1 MHGELARTR
10 CFSYIC
16 SVNRFERRPSGTH
29 FFCVQ
34 RSIVKTF
41 LPTRSYRRE
50 ISGENASPLMK
61 IESFS
66 IQNYKCIKD
75 LAVDCRGADGEIRQW
90 TVLLGE
96 NNTGKTNV
104 LRALSYLVVSKFDFR
119 VEFGEERE
127 VIGEGTTFA
136 ARGNETFFGKGKQY
150 VKSILSNG
158 DHWNSDSSIECA
170 KGTVSYLD
178 LFPYGVNRVPAR
190 AVLSE
195 RETLPYDTL
204 FSSDARLLDLQEWLL
219 QLDYS
224 QKSGSEKSQKHLD
237 KMHELLKSELFPEIK
252 GFKFGRYELENDQV
266 SVRFETIDGDMRFD
280 ELGFGYQTTL
290 TWLADFCKR
299 MFELY
304 PDAENPLQEEAVVL
318 VDEIDLHLHPKWQRD
333 LVPTLSKIFPNV
345 QFIVTTHSPH
355 VLQSME
361 DVNLYVLRRDAES
374 GEVAFK
380 HCPRSDFR
388 GWSVEDILSETMGLG
403 EKIHSDYYNLQVE
416 NFNKAL
422 DEEDLQQAIKA
433 YEELDRLMKAD
444 DPLRRMFDLQL
455 GQLKRRHDQ
464 A

>member
-1 MHGELARTR
+1 
-10 CFSYIC
+10 
-16 SVNRFERRPSGTH
+16 
-29 FFCVQ
+29 
-34 RSIVKTF
+34 
-41 LPTRSYRRE
+41 
-50 ISGENASPLMK
+50 MK

-104 LRALSYLVVSKFDFR
+104 LRALALLRPLES
-119 VEFGEERE
+119 E
-127 VIGEGTTFA
+127 VG
-136 ARGNETFFGKGKQY
+136 
-150 VKSILSNG
+150 
-158 DHWNSDSSIECA
+158 IECDGN
-170 KGTVSYLD
+170 KIITTKYVPTVLAVHPSTMMKAMLTGGVEWGIDRSFRTFWEDPID
-178 LFPYGVNRVPAR
+178 LHIYGYGVSRYPAR
-190 AVLSE
+190 TALSE
-195 RETLPYDTL
+195 REGDSTETL
-204 FSSDARLLDLQEWLL
+204 FNSNARLSDFQEWLL

-224 QKSGSEKSQKHLD
+224 QKSGSEKSQKRLE
-237 KMHELLKSELFPEIK
+237 KMHDLVEGDLFP
-252 GFKFGRYELENDQV
+252 GAMNFSFKKDGDNEHVVVVFSAGKDGD
-266 SVRFETIDGDMRFD
+266 VRFE

-304 PDAENPLQEEAVVL
+304 PDAENPLHEEAVVL

-333 LVPTLSKIFPNV
+333 IVPTLSKEFPNV

-361 DVNLYVLRRDAES
+361 DVNLYVLRRNAES

-388 GWSVEDILSETMGLG
+388 GWTVEDILSETMGLG
-403 EKIHSDYYNLQVE
+403 EKIHSDYYNQQVE
-416 NFNKAL
+416 DFNEAL
-422 DEEDLQQAIKA
+422 DEDNLQRAEKA

-444 DPLRRMFDLQL
+444 DPLRRMFELQL
-455 GQLKRRHDQ
+455 GQLRRRYDQ

>member
-1 MHGELARTR
+1 
-10 CFSYIC
+10 
-16 SVNRFERRPSGTH
+16 
-29 FFCVQ
+29 
-34 RSIVKTF
+34 
-41 LPTRSYRRE
+41 
-50 ISGENASPLMK
+50 MK

-75 LAVDCRGADGEIRQW
+75 LAVDCRGADGEIKQW

-119 VEFGEERE
+119 TEIGEGR
-127 VIGEGTTFA
+127 VVVGEGTTFA
-136 ARGNETFFGKGKQY
+136 ARGNEASFVKGKQY

-190 AVLSE
+190 VALSE
-195 RETLPYDTL
+195 RESLPHKTL
-204 FSSDARLLDLQEWLL
+204 FMSDARLLDLQEWLL

-224 QKSGSEKSQKHLD
+224 QKSGSEKSQKRLE
-237 KMHELLKSELFPEIK
+237 KMHDLVRSDLFP
-252 GFKFGRYELENDQV
+252 GVTDFSFKKDGDNEHIVVVFSAGKDGD
-266 SVRFETIDGDMRFD
+266 VRFE

-304 PDAENPLQEEAVVL
+304 PDAENPLHEEAVVL
-318 VDEIDLHLHPKWQRD
+318 VDELDLHLHPKWQRD

-361 DVNLYVLRRDAES
+361 DVNLYVLRRNAES
-374 GEVAFK
+374 GEIEAERSNVTSFTGWTVEEILGVTMELGDDVLSVAYNAVK
-380 HCPRSDFR
+380 KDFEEALR
-388 GWSVEDILSETMGLG
+388 NKDRAAAQR
-403 EKIHSDYYNLQVE
+403 YYE
-416 NFNKAL
+416 RL
-422 DEEDLQQAIKA
+422 DEMMRPGNPMRSIYRIRL
-433 YEELDRLMKAD
+433 EEMA
-444 DPLRRMFDLQL
+444 
-455 GQLKRRHDQ
+455 
-464 A
+464 

>member
-1 MHGELARTR
+1 
-10 CFSYIC
+10 
-16 SVNRFERRPSGTH
+16 
-29 FFCVQ
+29 
-34 RSIVKTF
+34 
-41 LPTRSYRRE
+41 
-50 ISGENASPLMK
+50 MK

-195 RETLPYDTL
+195 RETFPYDTL

-304 PDAENPLQEEAVVL
+304 PDAENPLHEEAVVL

-355 VLQSME
+355 VLQSMA
-361 DVNLYVLRRDAES
+361 DVNLYVLRRDETS
-374 GEVAFK
+374 GEITVE
-380 HCPRSDFR
+380 RSDVTDFT
-388 GWSVEDILSETMGLG
+388 GWTVEEILSETMELKDGVRSVVYN
-403 EKIHSDYYNLQVE
+403 EKKRAFE
-416 NFNKAL
+416 NALKAK
-422 DEEDLQQAIKA
+422 DRQAAERLYAELEQMMRPGNPMRSI
-433 YEELDRLMKAD
+433 YRIELEELA
-444 DPLRRMFDLQL
+444 
-455 GQLKRRHDQ
+455 
-464 A
+464 

>member
-1 MHGELARTR
+1 ML
-10 CFSYIC
+10 
-16 SVNRFERRPSGTH
+16 
-29 FFCVQ
+29 

-41 LPTRSYRRE
+41 LLTRSYRRE
-50 ISGENASPLMK
+50 TSAKNASPLMK

-104 LRALSYLVVSKFDFR
+104 LRALSYLEVSKLDFR
-119 VEFGEERE
+119 GEIGEERE
-127 VIGEGTTFA
+127 VVQYTIFR
-136 ARGNETFFGKGKQY
+136 ARGRDGSFGKGEPKQY

-158 DHWNSDSSIECA
+158 DHWNSDSRITCA
-170 KGTVSYLD
+170 QGKVSCLD

-190 AVLSE
+190 VALSE
-195 RETLPYDTL
+195 RESLPHKTL
-204 FSSDARLLDLQEWLL
+204 FTSDARLLDLQEWLL

-224 QKSGSEKSQKHLD
+224 QKSGSEKSQKHLY

-290 TWLADFCKR
+290 TWLSDFCKR

-304 PDAENPLQEEAVVL
+304 PDAENPLHEEAVVL

-361 DVNLYVLRRDAES
+361 DVNLYVLRRNAES
-374 GEVAFK
+374 GEIEAE
-380 HCPRSDFR
+380 RSNVTNFT
-388 GWSVEDILSETMGLG
+388 GWTVEEILSETMELKEGVRSVVYN
-403 EKIHSDYYNLQVE
+403 EKKRTFEDALKAKDREQAEQIYAELERLMRPGNPMRSIYRVE
-416 NFNKAL
+416 L
-422 DEEDLQQAIKA
+422 
-433 YEELDRLMKAD
+433 EEL
-444 DPLRRMFDLQL
+444 
-455 GQLKRRHDQ
+455 G
-464 A
+464 

>member
-1 MHGELARTR
+1 
-10 CFSYIC
+10 
-16 SVNRFERRPSGTH
+16 
-29 FFCVQ
+29 
-34 RSIVKTF
+34 
-41 LPTRSYRRE
+41 
-50 ISGENASPLMK
+50 MK

-104 LRALSYLVVSKFDFR
+104 LRALSYLVVSKFNFR
-119 VEFGEERE
+119 MEIGEESE
-127 VIGEGTTFA
+127 VVEEYTRFT
-136 ARGNETFFGKGKQY
+136 ARGYEGIFRKTESKQC

-158 DHWNSDSSIECA
+158 DHWNSDSRIECA

-190 AVLSE
+190 VALSE
-195 RETLPYDTL
+195 RESLPYKTL
-204 FSSDARLLDLQEWLL
+204 FMSDARLLDLQEWLL

-224 QKSGSEKSQKHLD
+224 KQHGSSMSQKRLE

-290 TWLADFCKR
+290 TWLTDFCKR

-361 DVNLYVLRRDAES
+361 DVNLYVLRRNAES
-374 GEVAFK
+374 GEITVE
-380 HCPRSDFR
+380 RSDVTDFT
-388 GWSVEDILSETMGLG
+388 GWTVEEILSETMELKDGVRSVVYN
-403 EKIHSDYYNLQVE
+403 EKKRAFE
-416 NFNKAL
+416 NAL
-422 DEEDLQQAIKA
+422 KTKDRQAAEQLYAELEQMMRPGNPMRSI
-433 YEELDRLMKAD
+433 YRIELEELA
-444 DPLRRMFDLQL
+444 
-455 GQLKRRHDQ
+455 
-464 A
+464 

>member
-1 MHGELARTR
+1 
-10 CFSYIC
+10 
-16 SVNRFERRPSGTH
+16 
-29 FFCVQ
+29 
-34 RSIVKTF
+34 
-41 LPTRSYRRE
+41 
-50 ISGENASPLMK
+50 MK

-104 LRALSYLVVSKFDFR
+104 LRALSYLVTTRFDTTGAVGDEIVYRR
-119 VEFGEERE
+119 VRFLSRGKIESYGEEKKKDP
-127 VIGEGTTFA
+127 F
-136 ARGNETFFGKGKQY
+136 
-150 VKSILSNG
+150 VKAMLSNG
-158 DHWNSDSSIECA
+158 EEWTSYSEKKI
-170 KGTVSYLD
+170 KGDVTSYLD
-178 LFPYGVNRVPAR
+178 IFPYGVSRFPAR
-190 AVLSE
+190 VALSE
-195 RETLPYDTL
+195 RESLPHKTL
-204 FSSDARLLDLQEWLL
+204 FTSDARLLDLQEWLL

-224 QKSGSEKSQKHLD
+224 KQHGSSMSQKRLE

-266 SVRFETIDGDMRFD
+266 SVRFETIDGDVCFE

-304 PDAENPLQEEAVVL
+304 PDAENPLHEEAVAL

-388 GWSVEDILSETMGLG
+388 GWTVEDILSETMGLG

-416 NFNKAL
+416 DFNEAL
-422 DEEDLQQAIKA
+422 DEDNLQRAEKA
-433 YEELDRLMKAD
+433 YKELDRLMKAD

-455 GQLKRRHDQ
+455 GQLKRRYDQ

>member
-1 MHGELARTR
+1 
-10 CFSYIC
+10 
-16 SVNRFERRPSGTH
+16 
-29 FFCVQ
+29 
-34 RSIVKTF
+34 
-41 LPTRSYRRE
+41 
-50 ISGENASPLMK
+50 MK

-104 LRALSYLVVSKFDFR
+104 LRALSYLVATRFKTTGTVDDEVVYRSVRFLSREKL
-119 VEFGEERE
+119 ESYGEEKKKDP
-127 VIGEGTTFA
+127 F
-136 ARGNETFFGKGKQY
+136 
-150 VKSILSNG
+150 VKAMLSNG
-158 DHWNSDSSIECA
+158 EEWTSYSEKKIVGDV
-170 KGTVSYLD
+170 TSYLD
-178 LFPYGVNRVPAR
+178 IFPYGVSRFPAR
-190 AVLSE
+190 VALSE
-195 RETLPYDTL
+195 RESLPHKTL
-204 FSSDARLLDLQEWLL
+204 FTSDARLLDLQEWLL

-224 QKSGSEKSQKHLD
+224 KQHGSSMSQKHLD

-299 MFELY
+299 VFELY

-333 LVPTLSKIFPNV
+333 LVPTLSKIFPKV

-361 DVNLYVLRRDAES
+361 DVNLYVLRRNAES
-374 GEVAFK
+374 GEIEAERSNVTNFTGWTVEEILGVTMELGDDVLSVAYNAVK
-380 HCPRSDFR
+380 KDFEEALR
-388 GWSVEDILSETMGLG
+388 NKDRAAAQR
-403 EKIHSDYYNLQVE
+403 YYE
-416 NFNKAL
+416 RL
-422 DEEDLQQAIKA
+422 DEMMRPGNPMRSIYRIRL
-433 YEELDRLMKAD
+433 EEMA
-444 DPLRRMFDLQL
+444 
-455 GQLKRRHDQ
+455 
-464 A
+464 

>member
-1 MHGELARTR
+1 
-10 CFSYIC
+10 
-16 SVNRFERRPSGTH
+16 
-29 FFCVQ
+29 
-34 RSIVKTF
+34 
-41 LPTRSYRRE
+41 
-50 ISGENASPLMK
+50 MK

-75 LAVDCRGADGEIRQW
+75 LAVDCRGADGEIKQW

-119 VEFGEERE
+119 TEIGEGR
-127 VIGEGTTFA
+127 VVVGEGTTFA
-136 ARGNETFFGKGKQY
+136 ARGNEASFVKGKQY

-190 AVLSE
+190 VALSE
-195 RETLPYDTL
+195 RESLPHKTL
-204 FSSDARLLDLQEWLL
+204 FMSDARLLDLQEWLL

-224 QKSGSEKSQKHLD
+224 QKSGSEKSQKRLE
-237 KMHELLKSELFPEIK
+237 KMHDLVRSDLFP
-252 GFKFGRYELENDQV
+252 GVTDFSFKKDGDNEHIVVVFSAGKDGD
-266 SVRFETIDGDMRFD
+266 VRFE

-304 PDAENPLQEEAVVL
+304 PDAENPLHEEAVVL
-318 VDEIDLHLHPKWQRD
+318 VDELDLHLHPKWQRD

-388 GWSVEDILSETMGLG
+388 GWTVEDILSETMGLN
-403 EKIHSDYYNLQVE
+403 EKIHSDYYNQQVE
-416 NFNKAL
+416 DFNEAL
-422 DEEDLQQAIKA
+422 DEDNLQRAEKA
-433 YEELDRLMKAD
+433 YKELDRLMNVK
-444 DPLRRMFDLQL
+444 DPLRRMFELQL
-455 GQLKRRHDQ
+455 GQLRRRYDQ

>member
-1 MHGELARTR
+1 
-10 CFSYIC
+10 
-16 SVNRFERRPSGTH
+16 
-29 FFCVQ
+29 
-34 RSIVKTF
+34 
-41 LPTRSYRRE
+41 
-50 ISGENASPLMK
+50 MK

-195 RETLPYDTL
+195 RETFPYDTL

-304 PDAENPLQEEAVVL
+304 PDAENPLHEEAVVL

-333 LVPTLSKIFPNV
+333 LVPTLSKVFPRV

-355 VLQSME
+355 VLQSMA
-361 DVNLYVLRRDAES
+361 DVNLYVLRRDETS
-374 GEVAFK
+374 GEITVE
-380 HCPRSDFR
+380 RSDVTDFT
-388 GWSVEDILSETMGLG
+388 GWTVEEILSETMELKDGVRSVVYN
-403 EKIHSDYYNLQVE
+403 EKKRAFE
-416 NFNKAL
+416 NALKAK
-422 DEEDLQQAIKA
+422 DRQAAEQLYAELEQMMRPGNPMRSI
-433 YEELDRLMKAD
+433 YRIELEELA
-444 DPLRRMFDLQL
+444 
-455 GQLKRRHDQ
+455 
-464 A
+464 

>member
-1 MHGELARTR
+1 MPCELVQMR

-16 SVNRFERRPSGTH
+16 SVNCFKRRPSCTS
-29 FFCVQ
+29 FFCVL

-50 ISGENASPLMK
+50 TSAKNASPLMK

-75 LAVDCRGADGEIRQW
+75 LAVDCRGADGEIKQW

-119 VEFGEERE
+119 TEIGEGR
-127 VIGEGTTFA
+127 VVVGEGTTFA
-136 ARGNETFFGKGKQY
+136 ARGNEASFVKGKQY

-190 AVLSE
+190 VALSE
-195 RETLPYDTL
+195 RESLPHKTL
-204 FSSDARLLDLQEWLL
+204 FMSDARLLDLQEWLL

-224 QKSGSEKSQKHLD
+224 QKSGSEKSQKRLE
-237 KMHELLKSELFPEIK
+237 KMHDLVRSDLFP
-252 GFKFGRYELENDQV
+252 GVTDFSFKKDGDNEHIVVVFSAGKDGD
-266 SVRFETIDGDMRFD
+266 VRFE

-304 PDAENPLQEEAVVL
+304 PDAENPLHEEAVVL
-318 VDEIDLHLHPKWQRD
+318 VDELDLHLHPKWQRD

-361 DVNLYVLRRDAES
+361 DVNLYVLRRNAES
-374 GEVAFK
+374 GEIEAERSNVTNFTGWTVEEILGVTMELGDDVLSVAYNAVKKDFEEALRNK
-380 HCPRSDFR
+380 DRAAAQRYYERLDDMMRPGNSMRSIYR
-388 GWSVEDILSETMGLG
+388 IRL
-403 EKIHSDYYNLQVE
+403 
-416 NFNKAL
+416 
-422 DEEDLQQAIKA
+422 EEMA
-433 YEELDRLMKAD
+433 
-444 DPLRRMFDLQL
+444 
-455 GQLKRRHDQ
+455 
-464 A
+464 

>member
-1 MHGELARTR
+1 
-10 CFSYIC
+10 
-16 SVNRFERRPSGTH
+16 
-29 FFCVQ
+29 
-34 RSIVKTF
+34 
-41 LPTRSYRRE
+41 
-50 ISGENASPLMK
+50 MK

-75 LAVDCRGADGEIRQW
+75 LVVDCRGADGEIKQW

-119 VEFGEERE
+119 VEMGEESEVVEEYTTFTARGRE
-127 VIGEGTTFA
+127 GALGEG
-136 ARGNETFFGKGKQY
+136 KPKQC

-158 DHWNSDSSIECA
+158 DHWNSDSRIRCA

-190 AVLSE
+190 VVLSE
-195 RETLPYDTL
+195 RVTFPYYTL
-204 FSSDARLLDLQEWLL
+204 FSSDARLLNIQEWLL

-224 QKSGSEKSQKHLD
+224 KQHGSSMSQKHLD
-237 KMHELLKSELFPEIK
+237 KMHELLKSELFPEIM

-290 TWLADFCKR
+290 TWLSDFSKR

-304 PDAENPLQEEAVVL
+304 PDADNPLHEEAVVL

-374 GEVAFK
+374 GEIEAE
-380 HCPRSDFR
+380 RSRETNFT
-388 GWSVEDILSETMGLG
+388 GWTVEEILSETMELKEGVR
-403 EKIHSDYYNLQVE
+403 SVVYNKKKRAFE
-416 NFNKAL
+416 KAL
-422 DEEDLQQAIKA
+422 KAKDREQAEEIYAELERLMRPGNPMRSI
-433 YEELDRLMKAD
+433 YRVELEEL
-444 DPLRRMFDLQL
+444 
-455 GQLKRRHDQ
+455 G
-464 A
+464 

>member
-1 MHGELARTR
+1 
-10 CFSYIC
+10 
-16 SVNRFERRPSGTH
+16 
-29 FFCVQ
+29 
-34 RSIVKTF
+34 
-41 LPTRSYRRE
+41 
-50 ISGENASPLMK
+50 MK

-195 RETLPYDTL
+195 RETFPYDTL

-290 TWLADFCKR
+290 TWLTDFCKR

-318 VDEIDLHLHPKWQRD
+318 VDELDLHLHPKWQRD
-333 LVPTLSKIFPNV
+333 IVPTLSKVFPRV

-355 VLQSME
+355 VLQSMA
-361 DVNLYVLRRDAES
+361 DVNLYVLRRDETS
-374 GEVAFK
+374 GEITVE
-380 HCPRSDFR
+380 RSDVTDFT
-388 GWSVEDILSETMGLG
+388 GWTVEEILSETMELKDGVRSVVYN
-403 EKIHSDYYNLQVE
+403 EKKRAFE
-416 NFNKAL
+416 NALKAK
-422 DEEDLQQAIKA
+422 DRQAAERLYAELEQMMRPGNPMRSI
-433 YEELDRLMKAD
+433 YRIELEELA
-444 DPLRRMFDLQL
+444 
-455 GQLKRRHDQ
+455 
-464 A
+464 

>member
-1 MHGELARTR
+1 ML
-10 CFSYIC
+10 
-16 SVNRFERRPSGTH
+16 RP
-29 FFCVQ
+29 
-34 RSIVKTF
+34 IVKTF
-41 LPTRSYRRE
+41 LPTRLYRRE
-50 ISGENASPLMK
+50 ISAKNASPRMK

-90 TVLLGE
+90 TVLLGV

-104 LRALSYLVVSKFDFR
+104 LRALSYLEVSKLDFR
-119 VEFGEERE
+119 VERVGIGEEGGVVE
-127 VIGEGTTFA
+127 KYTAFA
-136 ARGNETFFGKGKQY
+136 ARGREGSFGKGEPKQY

-158 DHWNSDSSIECA
+158 DHWDSDSSITCA
-170 KGTVSYLD
+170 RGTVSCLD

-190 AVLSE
+190 VALSE
-195 RETLPYDTL
+195 RESLPYKTL
-204 FSSDARLLDLQEWLL
+204 FTSDARLLDLQEWLL

-224 QKSGSEKSQKHLD
+224 QKSGSGKSQKHLD
-237 KMHELLKSELFPEIK
+237 KMHELLISELFPEIK
-252 GFKFGRYELENDQV
+252 GFKFGCYEFENDQV

-333 LVPTLSKIFPNV
+333 LVPTLSKIFPKV

-361 DVNLYVLRRDAES
+361 DVNLYVLRRHAES
-374 GEVAFK
+374 GEIEAE
-380 HCPRSDFR
+380 RSNVTNFT
-388 GWSVEDILSETMGLG
+388 GWTVEEILSETMELKEGVRSVVYN
-403 EKIHSDYYNLQVE
+403 EKKRAFEDALKAKDRKKAEEIYAELERLMRPGNPMRSIYRVE
-416 NFNKAL
+416 L
-422 DEEDLQQAIKA
+422 
-433 YEELDRLMKAD
+433 EEL
-444 DPLRRMFDLQL
+444 
-455 GQLKRRHDQ
+455 G
-464 A
+464 

>member
-1 MHGELARTR
+1 
-10 CFSYIC
+10 
-16 SVNRFERRPSGTH
+16 
-29 FFCVQ
+29 
-34 RSIVKTF
+34 
-41 LPTRSYRRE
+41 
-50 ISGENASPLMK
+50 MK

-75 LAVDCRGADGEIRQW
+75 LAVDCRGADGEIKQW

-119 VEFGEERE
+119 TEIGEGR
-127 VIGEGTTFA
+127 VVVGEGTTFA
-136 ARGNETFFGKGKQY
+136 ARGHERPFRKAKPKQF

-170 KGTVSYLD
+170 RGTVSYLD

-190 AVLSE
+190 VALSE
-195 RETLPYDTL
+195 RESLPYKTL
-204 FSSDARLLDLQEWLL
+204 FTSDARLLDLQEWLL

-224 QKSGSEKSQKHLD
+224 QKSDSEKSQKRLD

-374 GEVAFK
+374 GEIEAE
-380 HCPRSDFR
+380 RSNVTNFT
-388 GWSVEDILSETMGLG
+388 GWTVEDILSVTMELG
-403 EKIHSDYYNLQVE
+403 DDVLSVAYNAVKKDFEESLRNKDRAAAQRYYE
-416 NFNKAL
+416 RL
-422 DEEDLQQAIKA
+422 DEMMRPGNPMRSIYRIRL
-433 YEELDRLMKAD
+433 EEMA
-444 DPLRRMFDLQL
+444 
-455 GQLKRRHDQ
+455 
-464 A
+464 

>member
-1 MHGELARTR
+1 
-10 CFSYIC
+10 
-16 SVNRFERRPSGTH
+16 
-29 FFCVQ
+29 
-34 RSIVKTF
+34 
-41 LPTRSYRRE
+41 
-50 ISGENASPLMK
+50 MK

-119 VEFGEERE
+119 AE
-127 VIGEGTTFA
+127 IGEGREVVEEYTMLR
-136 ARGNETFFGKGKQY
+136 ARGRDGSFGKGEPKQY

-158 DHWNSDSSIECA
+158 DHWNSDSRITCA
-170 KGTVSYLD
+170 KRTVSCLD

-190 AVLSE
+190 VALSE
-195 RETLPYDTL
+195 RESLPYKTL
-204 FSSDARLLDLQEWLL
+204 FTSDARLLDLQEWLL

-224 QKSGSEKSQKHLD
+224 QKSGSEKSQKRLE
-237 KMHELLKSELFPEIK
+237 KMHELLTGELFPEIK

-266 SVRFETIDGDMRFD
+266 SVRFETIDSDVRFE

-290 TWLADFCKR
+290 TWFADFCKR

-304 PDAENPLQEEAVVL
+304 PDAENPLHEEAVVL

-333 LVPTLSKIFPNV
+333 LVPTLSKIFPKV

-361 DVNLYVLRRDAES
+361 DVNLYVLRRHAES
-374 GEVAFK
+374 GEIEAERSNVTNFTGWTVEEILGVTMELGDDVLSVAYNAVK
-380 HCPRSDFR
+380 KDFEEALR
-388 GWSVEDILSETMGLG
+388 NKDRAAAQR
-403 EKIHSDYYNLQVE
+403 YYE
-416 NFNKAL
+416 RL
-422 DEEDLQQAIKA
+422 DEMMRPGNPMRSIYRIRL
-433 YEELDRLMKAD
+433 EEMA
-444 DPLRRMFDLQL
+444 
-455 GQLKRRHDQ
+455 
-464 A
+464 

>member
-1 MHGELARTR
+1 
-10 CFSYIC
+10 
-16 SVNRFERRPSGTH
+16 
-29 FFCVQ
+29 
-34 RSIVKTF
+34 
-41 LPTRSYRRE
+41 
-50 ISGENASPLMK
+50 MK

-75 LAVDCRGADGEIRQW
+75 LVVDCRGADGEIRQW

-195 RETLPYDTL
+195 RETFPYDTL

-290 TWLADFCKR
+290 TWLTDFCKR

-318 VDEIDLHLHPKWQRD
+318 VDELDLHLHPKWQRD
-333 LVPTLSKIFPNV
+333 IVPTLSKVFPRV

-355 VLQSME
+355 VLQSMA
-361 DVNLYVLRRDAES
+361 DVNLYVLRRDETS
-374 GEVAFK
+374 GEITVE
-380 HCPRSDFR
+380 RSDVTDFT
-388 GWSVEDILSETMGLG
+388 GWTVEEILSETMELKDGVRSVVYN
-403 EKIHSDYYNLQVE
+403 EKKRAFE
-416 NFNKAL
+416 NALKAK
-422 DEEDLQQAIKA
+422 DRQAAEQLYAELEQMMRPGNPMRSI
-433 YEELDRLMKAD
+433 YRIELEELA
-444 DPLRRMFDLQL
+444 
-455 GQLKRRHDQ
+455 
-464 A
+464 

>member
-1 MHGELARTR
+1 ML
-10 CFSYIC
+10 
-16 SVNRFERRPSGTH
+16 
-29 FFCVQ
+29 

-41 LPTRSYRRE
+41 LLTRSYRRE
-50 ISGENASPLMK
+50 TSAKNASPLMK

-75 LAVDCRGADGEIRQW
+75 LAVDCRGADGEVKQW

-104 LRALSYLVVSKFDFR
+104 LRALSYLVVSKLDFR
-119 VEFGEERE
+119 VKVGGKRE
-127 VIGEGTTFA
+127 VVDEYTRFI
-136 ARGNETFFGKGKQY
+136 ARGREGSFGKGEPKQY

-158 DHWNSDSSIECA
+158 DHWNSDSRIKCA

-178 LFPYGVNRVPAR
+178 LFPYGVSRFPAQV
-190 AVLSE
+190 ALSE
-195 RETLPYDTL
+195 RESLPHKTL
-204 FSSDARLLDLQEWLL
+204 FTSDARLLDLQEWLL

-252 GFKFGRYELENDQV
+252 GFKFGRYELENDHV

-290 TWLADFCKR
+290 TWLTDFCKR

-304 PDAENPLQEEAVVL
+304 PDAENPLHEEAVVL

-333 LVPTLSKIFPNV
+333 LVPTLSKIFPKV

-361 DVNLYVLRRDAES
+361 DVNLYVLRRNAES
-374 GEVAFK
+374 GEIEAERSNVTNFTGWTVEEILGVTMELGDDVLSVAYNAVK
-380 HCPRSDFR
+380 KDFEEALR
-388 GWSVEDILSETMGLG
+388 NKDRAAAQQ
-403 EKIHSDYYNLQVE
+403 YYE
-416 NFNKAL
+416 RL
-422 DEEDLQQAIKA
+422 DEMMRPGNPMRSIYRIRL
-433 YEELDRLMKAD
+433 EEMA
-444 DPLRRMFDLQL
+444 
-455 GQLKRRHDQ
+455 
-464 A
+464 